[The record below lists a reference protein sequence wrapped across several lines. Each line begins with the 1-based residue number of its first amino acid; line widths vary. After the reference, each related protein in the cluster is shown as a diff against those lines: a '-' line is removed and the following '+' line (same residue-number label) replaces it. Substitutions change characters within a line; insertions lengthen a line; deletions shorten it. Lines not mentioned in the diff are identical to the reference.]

1 MALASN
7 PYGFQPSRHRN
18 GGEIRLSSGYA
29 IASGYASNIFAG
41 DLVKSTGSSILGVPT
56 IQLAVAGD
64 TILGVFGGFA
74 NPITLTTGALQM
86 PKFWAASTATLS
98 GTVNQ
103 AMVYDD
109 PDIIFNAMVS
119 TTGTGTPDLSGAWNL
134 NVGAGG
140 NAVTGISGEFA
151 DTTGSTVFRRPP
163 ISIRPA
169 VMTSAVS
176 ACSCRW
182 NWFAR
187 STKWPASLPPPS
199 SNKETT
205 LWPVW

>member
-151 DTTGSTVFRRPP
+151 DTTGSPSQFRFYGIPKAPYLNTTGGYDIGGLGVF
-163 ISIRPA
+163 
-169 VMTSAVS
+169 M
-176 ACSCRW
+176 
-182 NWFAR
+182 
-187 STKWPASLPPPS
+187 
-199 SNKETT
+199 
-205 LWPVW
+205 PVELVCAKHEMAGVAAATFV